1 MRKSRHVIERT
12 AWIIQAKELAS
23 SDSPKTAIRLA
34 NQNGGVTGP
43 RDNGK
48 VDHPGIYDFF
58 GENSLL
64 KASKKTEELKIEDV
78 MNFEPFVVDP
88 DTPVAKLAGDLI
100 EQNIGSAIVRA
111 TDSNKWGIFTVTDA
125 LKIIRDHVQ

>member
-1 MRKSRHVIERT
+1 MAVLVKDYMTVSPHTIGADRT
-12 AWIIQAKELAS
+12 VDLALDVMAEHKCHHLPVLKGGHLIGVL
-23 SDSPKTAIRLA
+23 SD
-34 NQNGGVTGP
+34 
-43 RDNGK
+43 RDL
-48 VDHPGIYDFF
+48 
-58 GENSLL
+58 ELL